1 MVIAQLTN
9 TTIRMHAHLA
19 EFVTPFNDA
28 MQAPTVSSILD
39 MSSTTGRA
47 LAEQM
52 ITQQAAIIAYAN
64 DFKLLM
70 YLTMATIPLVFFIG
84 SSRMPSR
91 PQPTSEPAHAID

>member
-1 MVIAQLTN
+1 
-9 TTIRMHAHLA
+9 TIRMHASLT
-19 EFVTPFNDA
+19 ELVTPFNNA

-39 MSSTTGRA
+39 MSTNTGRA
-47 LAEQM
+47 MTEQM

-84 SSRMPSR
+84 SSRVPAR
-91 PQPTSEPAHAID
+91 PQATNEPAHALE